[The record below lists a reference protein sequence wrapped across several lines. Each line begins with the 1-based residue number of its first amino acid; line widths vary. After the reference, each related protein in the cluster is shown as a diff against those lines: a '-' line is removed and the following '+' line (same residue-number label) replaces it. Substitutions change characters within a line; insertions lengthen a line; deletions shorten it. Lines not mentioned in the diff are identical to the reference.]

1 MFYNDEHPNGKTSF
15 TLGHTKGVIAFDEK
29 SGFWLVHSV
38 PKYPPALED
47 NDTYDY
53 PHTGQMYGQSFL
65 CISLQT
71 KSSAEQI
78 GTQMLYNHP
87 YIYSINVPKWV
98 SATHEF
104 CFNYNFLV
112 LHIVTVVC
120 D

>member
-1 MFYNDEHPNGKTSF
+1 MNLNVCKFRVQNPHIPNCNA
-15 TLGHTKGVIAFDEK
+15 TKGVIAFNETN
-29 SGFWLVHSV
+29 GFWLVHSV
-38 PKYPPALED
+38 PKYPPALEE
-47 NDTYDY
+47 NDSYDY

-65 CISLQT
+65 CISLHT

-98 SATHEF
+98 SSNNSF
-104 CFNYNFLV
+104 DLF
-112 LHIVTVVC
+112 IQQ